1 MEITFYGKE
10 NCPKCDNAKRVLA
23 ERNVSYVLNLIGK
36 DIEREDFIV
45 RYPQAKTVPF
55 FVVDDLDDPQ
65 YKACKAWAF
74 SDVYSLMG
82 FLKDRDN
89 YQGLN

>member
-23 ERNVSYVLNLIGK
+23 ERNISYTLSVIGK
-36 DIEREDFIV
+36 DIERESFIIL
-45 RYPQAKTVPF
+45 YPEAKTVPF
-55 FVVDDLDDPQ
+55 FIVDGLNDPQ
-65 YKACKAWAF
+65 YKTWAF